1 MHSLE
6 HTLMILAARI
16 KAETGNTELAN
27 DAMSL
32 ASASHDYSPENSEE
46 RLAKLNEQWRTKYG
60 RLLHDFLN
68 ARYAVEPTSNATA
81 PPSTSP
87 GIQRMSAV

>member
-46 RLAKLNEQWRTKYG
+46 RLAKLNEQWRKKYG
-60 RLLHDFLN
+60 KLLHRFLD
-68 ARYAVEPTSNATA
+68 ARYSVGELADQNILPAS
-81 PPSTSP
+81 
-87 GIQRMSAV
+87 R